1 MDRQEKQAMWD
12 AINAG
17 KPIDRHVALAILRA
31 SHGELAEILHAAH
44 KVTSLRFGKEVSLCS
59 IANVRSGNCS
69 EDCSFCAQSSHFKG
83 VPAPTYPLMSTEQIK
98 ECAEKG
104 GKAPLEYFS
113 YVTSGRALE
122 GKSLSR
128 VCEAVS
134 EMEADKQEIS
144 SGGLNSADGNFKH
157 CASLGCLSFESLK
170 KLKESGVSRY
180 HHNLEAAESF
190 FPAVCTTHSYSER
203 IETVRNAKKAGLEV
217 CCGGLLGLGESLEQ
231 RVELAVAIATEQV
244 DSIPL
249 NFLVPIPGTPMEN
262 NTPLEPLE
270 ILLSIAMF
278 RLVNPHSEVRMAA
291 GRGSLRSLQSFIFHA
306 GCNGLMVGD
315 FLTVSGQGLEN
326 DLTMLRDLGL
336 TVK

>member
-12 AINAG
+12 AIHAG
-17 KPIDRHVALAILRA
+17 KPVDKHVALAILRT

-69 EDCSFCAQSSHFKG
+69 EDCSFCAQSRHFKG
-83 VPAPTYPLMSTEQIK
+83 VPAPTYPLMSIEQIK

-104 GKAPLEYFS
+104 GKAPIEYFS

-122 GKSLSR
+122 DKSLNR

-134 EMEADKQEIS
+134 EMEADKKDDIS
-144 SGGLNSADGNFKH
+144 DGSNSADGTFKH
-157 CASLGCLSFESLK
+157 CASLGCLSLSSLN

-180 HHNLEAAESF
+180 HHNLEASESF

-231 RVELAVAIATEQV
+231 RVELAVAIAAEKV

-270 ILLSIAMF
+270 ILLTIAMF

-291 GRGSLRSLQSFIFHA
+291 GRGALHSLQSFIFYA

-315 FLTVSGQGLEN
+315 FLTVSGQGLDN
-326 DLTMLRDLGL
+326 DLTMLHDLGL